1 MIERR
6 WTSRAPVNL
15 DVEVLCHHGAGMA
28 ACKALDIGLGGVF
41 LKINPDEILPDSNVE
56 LFFLLGEGESRIKH
70 KIKAKIVRTTMHG
83 LGLMFRDFDATAFRS
98 LQEVLHYY
106 KDTKTQ

>member
-6 WTSRAPVNL
+6 WTTRTPINL
-15 DVEVLCHHGAGMA
+15 DVEVLGHGAGMA
-28 ACKALDIGLGGVF
+28 VCKALDIGLGGVF

-56 LFFLLGEGESRIKH
+56 LFFVLGTGEARIKH
-70 KIKAKIVRTTMHG
+70 KIKARVVRATTQG

-98 LQEVLHYY
+98 LQEVLGY
-106 KDTKTQ
+106 KDIQTQ